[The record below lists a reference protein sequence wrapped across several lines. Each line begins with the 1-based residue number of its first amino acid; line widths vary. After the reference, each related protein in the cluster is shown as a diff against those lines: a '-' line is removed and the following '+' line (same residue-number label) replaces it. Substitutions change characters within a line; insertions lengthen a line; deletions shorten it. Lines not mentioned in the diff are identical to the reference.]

1 MTALTYTHSP
11 SLTPLTT
18 QSPQTLSATSNPPID
33 YLMTSVMVLRQPQ
46 PPSPSAFQ
54 NNSQKPQVLLLRRHP
69 QDSYPL
75 KWEPPGGS
83 IDPSDPT
90 VLSAATRELHEE
102 TNLSNPHFHTWVAMA
117 RELPTEDAARMK
129 NWGVQPEEELARDV
143 EVKIDEAGGVVMV
156 TTFLETKNVWG
167 KMNFVATV
175 DEGAEV
181 EIDPEE
187 HVEWGWFTEEEVRR
201 GRAVLPLENGN
212 GSVNGEKEEKEKERV
227 LEFTSRAVW
236 GSVLEAFR
244 VGRELGVI
252 A

>member
-1 MTALTYTHSP
+1 MTAFTYTHSP
-11 SLTPLTT
+11 SLAPLTT

-46 PPSPSAFQ
+46 SH
-54 NNSQKPQVLLLRRHP
+54 SQKPQILLLRRHP
-69 QDSYPL
+69 ADSYPL

-83 IDPSDPT
+83 IDPSDTT
-90 VLSAATRELHEE
+90 VLSAAARELHEE

-117 RELPTEDAARMK
+117 RELNLEEAAGMK
-129 NWGVQPEEELARDV
+129 NWGVLPEEELARDV
-143 EVKIDEAGGVVMV
+143 EVKIDEEGGVVRV
-156 TTFLETKNVWG
+156 TTFLETKDVWG

-175 DEGAEV
+175 DEGARV

-212 GSVNGEKEEKEKERV
+212 GSVNGERV

-252 A
+252 V

>member
-1 MTALTYTHSP
+1 MTAFTYTHSP
-11 SLTPLTT
+11 SLAPLTT

-33 YLMTSVMVLRQPQ
+33 YLMTSVMVLRQ
-46 PPSPSAFQ
+46 SPSQ
-54 NNSQKPQVLLLRRHP
+54 NKPQILLLRRHP

-83 IDPSDPT
+83 IDPSDTT
-90 VLSAATRELHEE
+90 VLSAAARELHEE
-102 TNLSNPHFHTWVAMA
+102 TSLSNPHFHTWVAMA
-117 RELPTEDAARMK
+117 RGLNTEDAAGMK
-129 NWGVQPEEELARDV
+129 NWGVLPEEELAKDV
-143 EVKIDEAGGVVMV
+143 EVKIDEEGGVVRV
-156 TTFLETKNVWG
+156 TTFWETKDVWG

-175 DEGAEV
+175 DEGARV

-201 GRAVLPLENGN
+201 GRAAVLPCEDGN
-212 GSVNGEKEEKEKERV
+212 GSANGEKERV

-252 A
+252 V

>member
-1 MTALTYTHSP
+1 MTAFTYTHSP
-11 SLTPLTT
+11 SLGPLTT

-46 PPSPSAFQ
+46 PHSQ
-54 NNSQKPQVLLLRRHP
+54 NTKNHQPQILLLRRHP

-83 IDPSDPT
+83 IDPSDTT
-90 VLSAATRELHEE
+90 VLSAAARELHEE

-129 NWGVQPEEELARDV
+129 NWGVLPEEELARDV
-143 EVKIDEAGGVVMV
+143 EVKIDEEGGVVRV
-156 TTFLETKNVWG
+156 TTFLETKDVWG
-167 KMNFVATV
+167 KMNLVATV
-175 DEGAEV
+175 GEGAEV

-187 HVEWGWFTEEEVRR
+187 HVEWGWFTEGEVRR

-212 GSVNGEKEEKEKERV
+212 SNGVNGEKGERV

>member
-1 MTALTYTHSP
+1 MTAFTYTHSP
-11 SLTPLTT
+11 SLAPLTI

-33 YLMTSVMVLRQPQ
+33 YLMTSVMVLRQPH
-46 PPSPSAFQ
+46 SHSQ
-54 NNSQKPQVLLLRRHP
+54 NKPQKPQILLLRRHP

-83 IDPSDPT
+83 IDPSDTT
-90 VLSAATRELHEE
+90 VLSAAARELHEE

-117 RELPTEDAARMK
+117 REVNTEDAAKMK
-129 NWGVQPEEELARDV
+129 NWGVLPEEELARDV
-143 EVKIDEAGGVVMV
+143 EVKIDEGGNVVRV
-156 TTFLETKNVWG
+156 TTFWETKDVWG

-175 DEGAEV
+175 DEGARV

-201 GRAVLPLENGN
+201 GRAAVLPCENGN
-212 GSVNGEKEEKEKERV
+212 GVGKGERV

-236 GSVLEAFR
+236 GSCLEAFR

-252 A
+252 V